1 MIKLLAVDMD
11 GTCLNSK
18 GKMTDK
24 TLEALKKAAESGVIV
39 VPTTGR
45 NITCLPKRIQGES
58 FYRYVISSN
67 GALVVDLKED
77 KEIFKSYIDPET
89 AVEIL
94 DKCRKHLLLVAAHID
109 RDYYV
114 QGPLLYIGVKK
125 FLKEDATVLKYVRNL
140 AAAIKKNNYL
150 VEEFQ
155 FFYHNGKYNNIIKE
169 IIKPYPGIC
178 SAHSEQYAEIF
189 SSKGSKGTA
198 LLALGEHLG
207 IRPDEI
213 ACAGDEE
220 NDLSMFSVAGHRF
233 AMGNAIDA
241 VKEKATVII
250 PSNDEDGVAEAIN
263 RYILSDESGCKND

>member
-24 TLEALKKAAESGVIV
+24 TFEALKKAAENGVIV

-45 NITCLPKRIQGES
+45 NITCLPKRLQGEN

-67 GALVVDLKED
+67 GALVVDLKEN
-77 KEIFKSYIDPET
+77 KEIFKSYIDTDT

-94 DKCRKHLLLVAAHID
+94 NKCKKHLILVAAHID

-114 QGPLLYIGVKK
+114 EGPFLYMGVKH
-125 FLKEDATVLKYVRNL
+125 FLKDDATVLKYVNNL
-140 AAAIKKNNYL
+140 AKAIEKNRFL

-155 FFYHNGKYNNIIKE
+155 FFYHSEKYKDVIKE
-169 IIKPYPGIC
+169 IISPYPHIC
-178 SAHSEQYAEIF
+178 SANSDRYAEVF
-189 SSKGSKGTA
+189 NSGGSKGTA
-198 LLALGEHLG
+198 LLALGKHLG
-207 IRPDEI
+207 ISPDEI

-220 NDLSMFSVAGHRF
+220 NDLSMFGVAGHRF

-241 VKEKATVII
+241 VKERATVIL
-250 PSNDEDGVAEAIN
+250 PSNDEDGIAEAVN
-263 RYILSDESGCKND
+263 KYVLTEESR

>member
-11 GTCLNSK
+11 GTCLDSK

-24 TLEALKKAAESGVIV
+24 TFEALKMAAESGVIV

-58 FYRYVISSN
+58 FYRYIISSN

-77 KEIFKSYIDPET
+77 KEIFKAYIEPET
-89 AVEIL
+89 AVAIL
-94 DKCRKHLLLVAAHID
+94 NKCKKHLILVSAHID

-114 QGPLLYIGVKK
+114 QGPLLYMGVKK
-125 FLKEDATVLKYVRNL
+125 FLKEDATTLKCVSNL
-140 AAAIKKNNYL
+140 AKAIKKNNYL

-155 FFYHNGKYNNIIKE
+155 FFYHNEKYKDIIKE
-169 IIKPYPGIC
+169 IIKPYPDVC
-178 SAHSEQYAEIF
+178 SAHSDRYAELF
-189 SSKGSKGTA
+189 NTNGSKGTA
-198 LLALGEHLG
+198 LLALAEHLG
-207 IRPDEI
+207 IAPDEI

-220 NDLSMFSVAGHRF
+220 NDISMFNTAGHRF

-241 VKEKATVII
+241 VKQKATVIL
-250 PSNDEDGVAEAIN
+250 PSNDEDGIAEAVN
-263 RYILSDESGCKND
+263 KYILAERSR

>member
-24 TLEALKKAAESGVIV
+24 TFEALKKAAENGVTV

-45 NITCLPKRIQGES
+45 NITCLPKRLQGES

-67 GALVVDLKED
+67 GALVVDLKEN
-77 KEIFKSYIDPET
+77 KEIFKAYIDTDT

-94 DKCRKHLLLVAAHID
+94 NKCKKHLILVAAHID

-114 QGPLLYIGVKK
+114 EGPFLYMGVKH
-125 FLKEDATVLKYVRNL
+125 FLKDDATVLKYVNNL
-140 AAAIKKNNYL
+140 AKAIKKNSCL

-155 FFYHNGKYNNIIKE
+155 FFYHSEKYKDVIKE
-169 IIKPYPGIC
+169 IISPYPHIC
-178 SAHSEQYAEIF
+178 SANSDRYAEVF
-189 SSKGSKGTA
+189 NSGGSKGTA
-198 LLALGEHLG
+198 LLALGKHLG
-207 IRPDEI
+207 ISPDEI

-220 NDLSMFSVAGHRF
+220 NDLSMFGVAGHRF

-241 VKEKATVII
+241 VKEKATVIL
-250 PSNDEDGVAEAIN
+250 PSNDEDGIAEAVN
-263 RYILSDESGCKND
+263 KYVLTEESR